1 MSSTDPYQHDTIQPA
16 WLMDFFDSHKV
27 DISELAAVV
36 NMEPEAL
43 IDEHGNM
50 PEIAYLKL
58 VQWAA
63 ERFQMPHLGLWM
75 AETHDTSQFG
85 VIGFLYTCA
94 SNFGEFCE
102 LLLRYQRIIM
112 TGSEFQFVEDGDL
125 VEARFII
132 NIDDV
137 ELTSHA
143 AEFAMGVM
151 VDIVQTFSKKS
162 WYPIKTCF
170 THAAIEPV
178 SDYSNLFGSKL
189 FFKQPHNSFWFERSL
204 FDLTLNSATPELL
217 PVMTAQANRLLA
229 DIEERHDFLG
239 YVRLQLRAQLTDE
252 EFDME
257 ALAKQLNMTSRTLH
271 RQLNQLGLSFN
282 NLRIGLIV
290 EMAKEAL
297 LKSDAKVT
305 EIAQELGY
313 SESSAFVRVFKRSEG
328 MSPLQFRKFHEA

>member
-1 MSSTDPYQHDTIQPA
+1 VSSTDPYQQDTIQPA

-27 DISELAAVV
+27 DIAEMAAVV
-36 NMEPEAL
+36 DMEPTAL
-43 IDEHGNM
+43 LDEQGNM
-50 PEIAYLKL
+50 PQIAYQKL

-85 VIGFLYTCA
+85 VVGFLYTCA
-94 SNFGEFCE
+94 SNFGEFCK
-102 LLLRYQRIIM
+102 LLLRYQRLIM
-112 TGSEFQFVEDGDL
+112 TGYEFQFIEDGDL
-125 VEARFII
+125 IEARFIVKTS
-132 NIDDV
+132 DD
-137 ELTSHA
+137 ELIPHT

-151 VDIVQTFSKKS
+151 VDTVQTFSKES
-162 WYPIKTCF
+162 WYPVKTCF
-170 THAAIEPV
+170 IHAAIEPV
-178 SDYSNLFGSKL
+178 SDYDNLFGSNIL
-189 FFKQPHNSFWFERSL
+189 FNQPHNSFWFERSL
-204 FDLTLNSATPELL
+204 FDLTLNSSTPELL

-239 YVRLQLRAQLTDE
+239 FVRLQLRAQLTDE
-252 EFDME
+252 AFDME

-282 NLRIGLIV
+282 SLRIDLIV

-297 LKSDAKVT
+297 LKSDAKIT

-328 MSPLQFRKFHEA
+328 MSPLQFRKFHTA

>member
-1 MSSTDPYQHDTIQPA
+1 VSSTDSYPQDTIQPA

-27 DISELAAVV
+27 GISELAAVL

-50 PEIAYLKL
+50 PAIAYLKL

-63 ERFQMPHLGLWM
+63 ERFKMPHLGLWM

-85 VIGFLYTCA
+85 VIGFLYTC
-94 SNFGEFCE
+94 SPNFGEFCK

-151 VDIVQTFSKKS
+151 VDIVQTFSKKP

-170 THAAIEPV
+170 THAVIEPV
-178 SDYSNLFGSKL
+178 NDYSNLFGSKL
-189 FFKQPHNSFWFERSL
+189 FFNQPHNSFWFERSL

-229 DIEERHDFLG
+229 NIEDRHDFLG

-252 EFDME
+252 EFNMK

-271 RQLNQLGLSFN
+271 RQLDQLGLSFN
-282 NLRIGLIV
+282 SLRIDLIV

-297 LKSDAKVT
+297 LTSDAKVT

-328 MSPLQFRKFHEA
+328 MSPLQFRKSHET

>member
-1 MSSTDPYQHDTIQPA
+1 VSSTDSYPQDTIQPA

-27 DISELAAVV
+27 GISELAAVL

-50 PEIAYLKL
+50 PAIAYLKL

-63 ERFQMPHLGLWM
+63 ERFKMPHLGLWM

-85 VIGFLYTCA
+85 VIGFLYTC
-94 SNFGEFCE
+94 SPNFGEFCK

-151 VDIVQTFSKKS
+151 VDIVQTFSKKP

-170 THAAIEPV
+170 THAVIEPV
-178 SDYSNLFGSKL
+178 NDYSNLFGSKL
-189 FFKQPHNSFWFERSL
+189 FFNQPHNSFWFERSL

-229 DIEERHDFLG
+229 NIEDRHDFLG

-252 EFDME
+252 EFNMK

-271 RQLNQLGLSFN
+271 RQLDQLGLSFN
-282 NLRIGLIV
+282 SLRIDLIV

-297 LKSDAKVT
+297 LTSDAKVT

-313 SESSAFVRVFKRSEG
+313 SESSAFVRVFKRNEG
-328 MSPLQFRKFHEA
+328 MSPLQFRKFHET

>member
-1 MSSTDPYQHDTIQPA
+1 VSSIDHYHQDTIQPA

-27 DISELAAVV
+27 DIAEMAAVV
-36 NMEPEAL
+36 DMEPDAL

-50 PEIAYLKL
+50 PQIAYLKL

-85 VIGFLYTCA
+85 VIGFLYTC
-94 SNFGEFCE
+94 SPNFGECCK

-112 TGSEFQFVEDGDL
+112 TGSEFQFIDDGDL
-125 VEARFII
+125 IEARFTM
-132 NIDDV
+132 NIDDAD
-137 ELTSHA
+137 LTSHA
-143 AEFAMGVM
+143 AEFALGVM
-151 VDIVQTFSKKS
+151 VDIVHAFSKEQ

-170 THAAIEPV
+170 THAAIEPL
-178 SDYSNLFGSKL
+178 SDYNNLFGSSI
-189 FFKQPHNSFWFERSL
+189 FFNQPHNSFWFERSL

-239 YVRLQLRAQLTDE
+239 FVRLQLRAQLNDE
-252 EFDME
+252 AFDME

-282 NLRIGLIV
+282 SLRIDLIV

-297 LKSDAKVT
+297 LKSDAKIT

-328 MSPLQFRKFHEA
+328 MSPLQFRKFHTA